1 MVQALL
7 QRLWHPTQVTQHPS
21 LLMNLMQ
28 VSPAE
33 QFACKTAANSG
44 DELGQFDLPG
54 YLALLDRAL
63 ASRTASASLVP
74 TGGRPHWVRAKLCS
88 IRDAFEPSY
97 AASGNPIRL

>member
-74 TGGRPHWVRAKLCS
+74 TGGRRTGSAPSSAVFATK
-88 IRDAFEPSY
+88 FEPSY